1 VIPVSQALAQV
12 LEATRVLGSERVSLA
27 GAAGRVVAEEVVSS
41 RTVPAAPNS
50 AMDGWAVRHA
60 DVASAP
66 ATLRVIGEAPAGP
79 ARDRRVDPGTA
90 IKIFTGSVVPPG
102 ADTVVRVEYSAM
114 RGSDVVIEQAEPLGA
129 NIRLAGEDIA
139 QGMVVLAAG
148 TLIGPAD
155 VGVLAS
161 VGRSAVAVHRRP
173 RVAILSTGAELV
185 EVDETPGP
193 GQVVNSNAWVLAAA
207 ATEAGADATV
217 WPIVRDRFEDIRDH
231 LAEAATA
238 DVVLSTG
245 GVSVG
250 DYDFVNEALAA
261 VGVEP
266 IFWRVAQ
273 KPGKPLSF
281 GRRGSHIF
289 FGLPGNPV
297 SALVCFYVYV
307 RPALR
312 KLGGHARLHLPMV
325 QARLA
330 VDTKKAKDL
339 TEFVRVRLD
348 VADDGPV
355 ATPFS
360 SQSSGVLT
368 SLGAGA
374 SLLVGPAAERMLTAG
389 TQYPVLVATPETLAR
404 ADSGSFL
411 D

>member
-1 VIPVSQALAQV
+1 VLSVSQALAQV
-12 LEATRVLGSERVSLA
+12 LDATGVLGAERVGLT
-27 GAAGRVVAEEVVSS
+27 GAAGRVMAEDVVST
-41 RTVPAAPNS
+41 RAVPAAANS
-50 AMDGWAVRHA
+50 AMDGWALRHA
-60 DVASAP
+60 DVAHAP
-66 ATLRVIGEAPAGP
+66 ATLRIVGEAPAGP
-79 ARDRRVDPGTA
+79 ARDHRVEAGTA

-102 ADTVVRVEYSAM
+102 ADTVVRVEYSATEGD
-114 RGSDVVIEQAEPLGA
+114 RVVIEQAEPLGA
-129 NIRLAGEDIA
+129 NIRLAGEDVEPGA
-139 QGMVVLAAG
+139 VVLRAG
-148 TLIGPAD
+148 TLVGPAD

-185 EVDETPGP
+185 EVDEMPGP

-207 ATEAGADATV
+207 LADAGADATV

-231 LAEAATA
+231 LAEAAEA

-250 DYDFVNEALAA
+250 DYDFVNDALAA
-261 VGVEP
+261 VGVERV
-266 IFWRVAQ
+266 FWRVAQ

-281 GRRGSHIF
+281 GRRGRHLF

-307 RPALR
+307 WPALR
-312 KLGGHARLHLPMV
+312 KLGGHRRPHLPMV
-325 QARLA
+325 QARLGA
-330 VDTKKAKDL
+330 DTRKAKDL
-339 TEFVRVRLD
+339 TEFVRVRLE
-348 VADDGPV
+348 VDDEGPIAV
-355 ATPFS
+355 PYG

-374 SLLVGPAAERMLTAG
+374 SLLVGPAAARVLTAG
-389 TQYPVLVATPETLAR
+389 TRYPVLVTTPETLAR
-404 ADSGSFL
+404 VDAGAFL